1 MMFNYLDLEK
11 IKLLFLFDKQ
21 DPLVFTSS
29 LFLFSFF
36 ILLLLYRIS
45 YRSKNTRII
54 LLLLFSVF
62 FYYKASGIYFIF
74 LFIISFLNFFLGKW
88 IFAADSQIKRKA
100 FLISGI
106 VLNLSI
112 LGYFKY
118 TNFFVQIYNDITSAN
133 INMLD
138 IFLPIGISFYIFKAM
153 SYIIDIYLENME
165 PVKSLRDFTLYI
177 FYFPTLLAGPIE
189 RASNF
194 LPQVEKE
201 NLISSRDVGTA
212 VFLIVCGLLK
222 KVVIADYIG
231 INFVDRVFDSPL
243 RFTGVENLIAS
254 YAYAL
259 QLFADFSGYTDM
271 ALGIS
276 LLLGYKLTDNF
287 YSPYKALSI
296 ADFWRRWHIT
306 LSSWLLDYLFKPLQM
321 KFRSMK
327 TFGNALALL
336 ITFTIIGIW
345 HGANWTFVIFGAIH
359 GTYMATSVFTRK
371 LRQSFYKK
379 TGIAGRKEVKFLQ
392 WLFTFNLIVFADI
405 FFRSQNIKVAA
416 EMITQIF
423 TFFHAEVFSQFVQ
436 GYKIIISL
444 ILVGYILH
452 FIPENLKLRSKEFV
466 INSPLLGQ
474 AILLTICI
482 WIAIQFRFAD
492 LQPFLYFQF

>member
-1 MMFNYLDLEK
+1 MFNYIDLEK
-11 IKLLFLFDKQ
+11 IKLLFVFDKQ

-36 ILLLLYRIS
+36 VLLVLYRLMNN
-45 YRSKNTRII
+45 SKNSRII
-54 LLLLFSVF
+54 LLILFSVF

-74 LFIISFLNFFLGKW
+74 LFLISILNYLLGKW
-88 IFAADSQIKRKA
+88 IFSAQNKSKKKGLLVLG
-100 FLISGI
+100 LI
-106 VLNLSI
+106 LNLGT

-118 TNFFVQIYNDITSAN
+118 TNFFIQIYNDLSSSN
-133 INMLD
+133 VSMLD
-138 IFLPIGISFYIFKAM
+138 IFLPIGISFYIFKAL
-153 SYIIDIYLENME
+153 SYIIEIYMENME
-165 PVKSLRDFTLYI
+165 PVKSIRDFTLYI

-194 LPQVEKE
+194 LPQIEEDIHITKTV
-201 NLISSRDVGTA
+201 IGSA
-212 VFLIVCGLLK
+212 VFLIASGLIK

-243 RFTGVENLIAS
+243 RFTGVENLIAA

-287 YSPYKALSI
+287 NSPYKALSV

-336 ITFTIIGIW
+336 ITFTVIGIW
-345 HGANWTFVIFGAIH
+345 HGASWTFVLFGAIH
-359 GTYMATSVFTRK
+359 GTYLATSVFTRK

-379 TGIAGRKEVKFLQ
+379 TGIGNWKSVKFLQ

-405 FFRSQNIKVAA
+405 FFRAQNLRFASD
-416 EMITQIF
+416 MLSQIF
-423 TFFHAEVFSQFVQ
+423 TFFHAEVFLQFVQ

-444 ILVGYILH
+444 ILIGYLLH
-452 FIPENLKLRSKEFV
+452 FLPEKYKEWSKV
-466 INSPLLGQ
+466 TVVNTPLIGK
-474 AILLTICI
+474 AVLLTIAI